1 MLQVDNFLDS
11 LIEDYRTLYQ
21 ENISLKNKMKVLVDK
36 VEEYRATEDAMRM
49 TLHSAQKMADAMV
62 KEGEAKKQAAIDQ
75 AVSAVEARS
84 QEVRAQMEQEEQAV
98 RTRLEGIQ
106 KDLAD
111 EQARLEAA
119 RAATTAYVA
128 QLKELYTKQ
137 IQYIG
142 SLSSLTAETAQ
153 PQAAPA
159 PAAQPAEEPVV
170 TVPPEQQEEV
180 AQDIEASMAKIF
192 EGPAESAAPS
202 GDMGDTRVFDQIQFG
217 KDYEIE
223 CSRGEPPG
231 QDCQARRRCFRA
243 PAWRRQPPGKSDD
256 TIHKRNLAGS
266 PGRFRFL
273 SQRKKSPHVPGGR
286 WVTIEGVNSQPCLR
300 ITMQPSIC
308 PKPTFPCGRVC
319 PSGSPRCF
327 ATGRSWTSMGS
338 C

>member
-1 MLQVDNFLDS
+1 MLTPQEAESHVFPKASFGGYNMLQVDNFLDS

-84 QEVRAQMEQEEQAV
+84 QAVRAQMEQEEQAV
-98 RTRLEGIQ
+98 RARLEGAQ
-106 KDLAD
+106 KELAD

-128 QLKELYTKQ
+128 QLKELYTRQ

-153 PQAAPA
+153 AQAA

-223 CSRGEPPG
+223 
-231 QDCQARRRCFRA
+231 
-243 PAWRRQPPGKSDD
+243 
-256 TIHKRNLAGS
+256 
-266 PGRFRFL
+266 
-273 SQRKKSPHVPGGR
+273 
-286 WVTIEGVNSQPCLR
+286 
-300 ITMQPSIC
+300 
-308 PKPTFPCGRVC
+308 
-319 PSGSPRCF
+319 
-327 ATGRSWTSMGS
+327 
-338 C
+338 

>member
-1 MLQVDNFLDS
+1 MLTPQEAESHVFPKASFGGYNMLQVDNFLDS

-98 RTRLEGIQ
+98 RT
-106 KDLAD
+106 
-111 EQARLEAA
+111 RLEAA

-223 CSRGEPPG
+223 
-231 QDCQARRRCFRA
+231 
-243 PAWRRQPPGKSDD
+243 
-256 TIHKRNLAGS
+256 
-266 PGRFRFL
+266 
-273 SQRKKSPHVPGGR
+273 
-286 WVTIEGVNSQPCLR
+286 
-300 ITMQPSIC
+300 
-308 PKPTFPCGRVC
+308 
-319 PSGSPRCF
+319 
-327 ATGRSWTSMGS
+327 
-338 C
+338 

>member
-1 MLQVDNFLDS
+1 MLTPQEAESHVFPKASFGGYNMLQVDNFLDS

-142 SLSSLTAETAQ
+142 SLTAETAQ

-223 CSRGEPPG
+223 
-231 QDCQARRRCFRA
+231 
-243 PAWRRQPPGKSDD
+243 
-256 TIHKRNLAGS
+256 
-266 PGRFRFL
+266 
-273 SQRKKSPHVPGGR
+273 
-286 WVTIEGVNSQPCLR
+286 
-300 ITMQPSIC
+300 
-308 PKPTFPCGRVC
+308 
-319 PSGSPRCF
+319 
-327 ATGRSWTSMGS
+327 
-338 C
+338 

>member
-1 MLQVDNFLDS
+1 MLTPQEAESHVFPKASFGGYNMLQVDNFLDS

-84 QEVRAQMEQEEQAV
+84 QEVRAQMEQAV

-223 CSRGEPPG
+223 
-231 QDCQARRRCFRA
+231 
-243 PAWRRQPPGKSDD
+243 
-256 TIHKRNLAGS
+256 
-266 PGRFRFL
+266 
-273 SQRKKSPHVPGGR
+273 
-286 WVTIEGVNSQPCLR
+286 
-300 ITMQPSIC
+300 
-308 PKPTFPCGRVC
+308 
-319 PSGSPRCF
+319 
-327 ATGRSWTSMGS
+327 
-338 C
+338 

>member
-1 MLQVDNFLDS
+1 MLTPQEAESHVFPKASFGGYNMLQVDNFLDS

-75 AVSAVEARS
+75 AVSAV
-84 QEVRAQMEQEEQAV
+84 EVRAQMEQEEQAV

-223 CSRGEPPG
+223 
-231 QDCQARRRCFRA
+231 
-243 PAWRRQPPGKSDD
+243 
-256 TIHKRNLAGS
+256 
-266 PGRFRFL
+266 
-273 SQRKKSPHVPGGR
+273 
-286 WVTIEGVNSQPCLR
+286 
-300 ITMQPSIC
+300 
-308 PKPTFPCGRVC
+308 
-319 PSGSPRCF
+319 
-327 ATGRSWTSMGS
+327 
-338 C
+338 

>member
-1 MLQVDNFLDS
+1 MLTPQEAESHVFPKASFGGYNMLQVDNFLDS

-170 TVPPEQQEEV
+170 TVPRNSRKRWPRISRPPWPRFLKGPPSPPPPAGTWGTPGSLTRFSSGRITRSSDPGESP
-180 AQDIEASMAKIF
+180 QDRI
-192 EGPAESAAPS
+192 
-202 GDMGDTRVFDQIQFG
+202 
-217 KDYEIE
+217 
-223 CSRGEPPG
+223 
-231 QDCQARRRCFRA
+231 ARRGDGVSGPRPGGGSRLENQMTPSTNGTWPDLRAGSVFFLREKRA
-243 PAWRRQPPGKSDD
+243 PTSPADD
-256 TIHKRNLAGS
+256 GS
-266 PGRFRFL
+266 RL
-273 SQRKKSPHVPGGR
+273 K
-286 WVTIEGVNSQPCLR
+286 E
-300 ITMQPSIC
+300 
-308 PKPTFPCGRVC
+308 
-319 PSGSPRCF
+319 
-327 ATGRSWTSMGS
+327 
-338 C
+338 